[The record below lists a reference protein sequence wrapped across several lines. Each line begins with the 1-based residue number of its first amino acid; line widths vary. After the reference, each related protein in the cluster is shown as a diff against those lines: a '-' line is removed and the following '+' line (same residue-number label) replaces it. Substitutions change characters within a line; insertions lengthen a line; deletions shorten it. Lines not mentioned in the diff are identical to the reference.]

1 MPKPKM
7 PKQNYEEFSQ
17 DEFISPDEAQAK
29 IIQMLLKVTSP
40 SIMTELTEKEVKNI
54 AQLKTIADIYDS
66 NSLRV
71 LIENYMLLKISYKR
85 QGRKE
90 IIGVAK
96 PSEGQNDKMKK
107 TLKSMVL
114 GLK

>member
-1 MPKPKM
+1 MPKPKL
-7 PKQNYEEFSQ
+7 PKQSYEDFTQ

-40 SIMTELTEKEVKNI
+40 EIMTELTEHEVKNI
-54 AQLKTIADIYDS
+54 AQLKTIADIYGS
-66 NSLRV
+66 ESMSK

-85 QGRKE
+85 QGRQE
-90 IIGVAK
+90 VINVAR